1 MNQGTSQSVIYNLL
15 MILSSGGHDRS
26 LTSQKN
32 FLAPSSTMALDQMS
46 IHSSVSGISRNEE
59 QRQQMYEN
67 IVCAVTGVACILKDD
82 NVYLYNYKNYHNV
95 FFYCFFNI

>member
-1 MNQGTSQSVIYNLL
+1 MNQNTSQSVIYNLL

-26 LTSQKN
+26 LTTPKN
-32 FLAPSSTMALDQMS
+32 FLAPSSTLASDQIS

-67 IVCAVTGVACILKDD
+67 IVCAVAGVACILKDD
-82 NVYLYNYKNYHNV
+82 NVFL
-95 FFYCFFNI
+95 